1 MAWKTLKYLMV
12 SGIVLASV
20 AYASRYA
27 YFNYYME
34 YQAKNLVRDYLKD
47 PQSAVFRNIDSRHQV
62 FCGEVNSRNSFGGM
76 VGFSRFIALPRD
88 SRVFL
93 EEEFESRN
101 ARGLF
106 EQSWRLTCEP
116 A

>member
-1 MAWKTLKYLMV
+1 M
-12 SGIVLASV
+12 
-20 AYASRYA
+20 
-27 YFNYYME
+27 
-34 YQAKNLVRDYLKD
+34 
-47 PQSAVFRNIDSRHQV
+47 
-62 FCGEVNSRNSFGGM
+62 NSRNSFGGM

-88 SRVFL
+88 NRVVL

-101 ARGLF
+101 AGELF